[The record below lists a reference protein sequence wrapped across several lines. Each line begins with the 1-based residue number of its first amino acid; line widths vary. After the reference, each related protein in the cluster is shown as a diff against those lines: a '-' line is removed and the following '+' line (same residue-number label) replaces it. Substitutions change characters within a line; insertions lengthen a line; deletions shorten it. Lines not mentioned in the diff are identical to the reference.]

1 MISRGRSR
9 RIVNGVRFPLRPFKA
24 VKTEINDPAAAVVL
38 VTAFGKQRHEVTA
51 KMVKVDGVW
60 LLDSVK

>member
-1 MISRGRSR
+1 M
-9 RIVNGVRFPLRPFKA
+9 RPFKA